1 MSDFVSGFWSIYVGG
16 ITVISILFC
25 AWLLKTM
32 TTRRATGERKPEVT
46 GHVWDENLEEY
57 NNPLPRW
64 WIWAF
69 YISIA
74 FGLGYLVLYPG
85 LGSFQGVLGWSS
97 GGEHQADATQ
107 ADTRYGPI
115 FAKYLKEDIAEI
127 AHDPEARAMGQRLF
141 LNYCAQCHGSDAR
154 GGKGF
159 PNLTDNDWLYG
170 GTPQDI
176 KTSITEGR
184 NGVMPPWGQVLSG
197 DDIRDVTYYVLSLSD
212 FPATPLQIS
221 SGRKVFASTCAA
233 CHGPDGKGNP
243 ALGAPNLS
251 DKIWL
256 HGGSIAAVTE
266 TITKGRSSHMPAHK
280 DLLDEAKINLLAAYV
295 YGLSND
301 ASATTKK

>member
-16 ITVISILFC
+16 ITLLGILFC
-25 AWLLKTM
+25 AWLLKAT
-32 TTRRATGERKPEVT
+32 TTRRLAGKEKAEVT

-64 WIWAF
+64 WVWAF

-74 FGLGYLVLYPG
+74 FGLGYLALYPG

-97 GGEHQADATQ
+97 GGEHQADVTQ
-107 ADTRYGPI
+107 ADIQYAPI
-115 FAKYLKEDIAEI
+115 FVKYLKQDIAEI
-127 AHDPEARAMGQRLF
+127 ARDPEARGMGQRLF

-184 NGVMPPWGQVLSG
+184 NGVMPPWGQALSG
-197 DDIRDVTYYVLSLSD
+197 DDIKDVTYYVLSLSG
-212 FPATPLQIS
+212 FPADGLKIY
-221 SGRKVFASTCAA
+221 SGRKIFMNTCAA
-233 CHGPDGKGNP
+233 CHGADGKGNP
-243 ALGAPNLS
+243 AMGAPNLN
-251 DKIWL
+251 DKVWL

-266 TITKGRSSHMPAHK
+266 TITKGRNSHMPAHK
-280 DLLDEAKINLLAAYV
+280 DLLDEAKINLLAGYV
-295 YGLSND
+295 YGLSNN
-301 ASATTKK
+301 AGSPGNK